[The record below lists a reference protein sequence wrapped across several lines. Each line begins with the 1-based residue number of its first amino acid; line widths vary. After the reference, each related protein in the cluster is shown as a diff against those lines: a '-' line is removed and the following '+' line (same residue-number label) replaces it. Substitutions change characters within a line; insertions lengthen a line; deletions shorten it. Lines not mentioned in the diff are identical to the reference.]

1 MIAQEVA
8 KKYARALLMSTKE
21 RGVIDQAYDQ
31 FTGLSQVL
39 KGDRLLLT
47 FLSSPSVG
55 EEQKLQLVRSVF
67 EGQLE
72 ELFIEFL
79 AVLVRKRR
87 AGFLPEVLDEFNRL
101 VEFEKGINRVT
112 VISAVPLQD
121 AEEAALASKLSARSG
136 GTLELE
142 KKVDSS
148 LLGGM
153 IILMHDQIV
162 DGSVKHGMNLIEEQ
176 LQKVKVH

>member
-31 FTGLSQVL
+31 FSGLSKVL
-39 KGDRLLLT
+39 EGDRSLLT
-47 FLSSPSVG
+47 FLSSPSVD
-55 EEQKLQLVRSVF
+55 EEQKLQLVRKVF
-67 EGQLE
+67 KEQLE

-87 AGFLPEVLDEFNRL
+87 AGYLPEVLDEFNRL

-112 VISAVPLQD
+112 VFTAVPLQD
-121 AEEAALASKLSARSG
+121 AEEATLVSKLIARSG

-153 IILMHDQIV
+153 IVIMHDQIV
-162 DGSVKHGMNLIEEQ
+162 DGSVKHGMSQIEEM